1 MKIVAK
7 EGFDRYKPNL
17 NFLDKKQVKELAEGK
32 SVEVKEVIGEAL
44 VGMGWAKKEGS
55 KKSEKKVGK

>member
-1 MKIVAK
+1 MKIIAK
-7 EGFDRYKPNL
+7 EGFSRYRPNL
-17 NFLDKKQVKELAEGK
+17 NFLDKTQVKKLTEGK
-32 SVEVKEVIGEAL
+32 SVEVKEVVGEAL